1 MRNHSLNHARGAA
14 LIVTLMLLTA
24 TTMVALVS
32 LQGAGLNIKMVNNT
46 QSKESV
52 FQVAM
57 SELETNFNRVRQDTA
72 LLAEAAFSV
81 AMNDSGEV
89 VIDQNSQLPEFK
101 PQSIDSGPHYDKTV
115 IDTNI
120 RYVGRGLMFSR
131 HALGTD
137 TSVGKYSRLPFE
149 ISSDAAILNNE
160 AFNSSQ
166 TLNISFLA
174 SAAQ

>member
-1 MRNHSLNHARGAA
+1 MQARSFTGSRGAA
-14 LIVTLMLLTA
+14 LIVSMILLTA
-24 TTMVALVS
+24 TTMTALVALQNS
-32 LQGAGLNIKMVNNT
+32 SMQIRMVGNT

-52 FQVAM
+52 FQAAM
-57 SELETNFNRVRQDTA
+57 SELESNFTRVRQDTQ
-72 LLAEAAFSV
+72 LLADAAFSV
-81 AMNDSGEV
+81 EMEQGEV
-89 VIDQNSQLPEFK
+89 KINQDSNLPEFT
-101 PQSIDSGPHYDKTV
+101 PQGIDPGPNYKKTQVETSIV
-115 IDTNI
+115 
-120 RYVGRGLMFSR
+120 YVGR

-149 ISSDAAILNNE
+149 INADAAIENNA

>member
-1 MRNHSLNHARGAA
+1 MQARSFTGSRGAA
-14 LIVTLMLLTA
+14 LIVSMILLTA
-24 TTMVALVS
+24 TTMTALVALQNS
-32 LQGAGLNIKMVNNT
+32 SMQIRMVGNT

-52 FQVAM
+52 FQAAM
-57 SELETNFNRVRQDTA
+57 SELESNFTRVRQDTQ
-72 LLAEAAFSV
+72 LLADAAFSV
-81 AMNDSGEV
+81 EMEQGEV
-89 VIDQNSQLPEFK
+89 KINQDSNLPEFT
-101 PQSIDSGPHYDKTV
+101 PQGIDPGPNYKKTQVETSIV
-115 IDTNI
+115 
-120 RYVGRGLMFSR
+120 YVGRGLMFSR

-149 ISSDAAILNNE
+149 INADAAIENNA